1 MRMQTKNEKFQ
12 YRITI
17 RTNMKYSKASALQN
31 WSHTGRAIV
40 LLSNNGTDV
49 NYDNDRKIYYKL
61 IWLKKK

>member
-1 MRMQTKNEKFQ
+1 
-12 YRITI
+12 
-17 RTNMKYSKASALQN
+17 MKYSKASALQI